1 MAHRNHRDG
10 NRSIIFKINYM
21 AQPITS
27 ADWKKRGGLT
37 GKAFGQPLSSVIR
50 VENDQSI
57 IGGEMEEKNPQTLP
71 ALLEIIDEL
80 ERENAWIFRVGL
92 SGRPLHLKF

>member
-1 MAHRNHRDG
+1 LLLIR
-10 NRSIIFKINYM
+10 
-21 AQPITS
+21 
-27 ADWKKRGGLT
+27 
-37 GKAFGQPLSSVIR
+37 SVIR

-80 ERENAWIFRVGL
+80 ERENAWIFRAWTG
-92 SGRPLHLKF
+92 GRPCKYAFHILLKCAM